1 MNNQCFNTFIIGAQ
15 KASTSSLHFTL
26 MQHPEIATLRD
37 EFPIFEYDFKK
48 DEMKRLLNN
57 HTRLRENPK
66 IILLKRPALLYSINS
81 IKKIY
86 DHNTKSKF
94 ICVLRDPAERAVS
107 NALHYMKMGRIY
119 FNSIDEIIRKSI
131 TGDGDIL
138 QIAFAYGV
146 CMGKLRTMAK
156 TFPRESF
163 LFLKNEDMREPES
176 HIPCRKIFKYFPK

>member
-131 TGDGDIL
+131 TGDGDI
-138 QIAFAYGV
+138 FTNRV
-146 CMGKLRTMAK
+146 CLWGLYMGKT
-156 TFPRESF
+156 
-163 LFLKNEDMREPES
+163 
-176 HIPCRKIFKYFPK
+176 